1 MPSLTITFSSPVEGP
16 ADRKVAVARRLAEL
30 TERLLAKKRAVTAIT
45 VQEIAASDWF
55 IGDLS
60 LAELGRA
67 SHHVV
72 ARVTEGTNTKVE
84 KARFIAAVH
93 DGLAEILGPCRP
105 ESYVVVQEVRAD
117 AWGFGGETQE
127 RRAVVDALAKEAE
140 TGSVFD
146 AYRRFGIR

>member
-1 MPSLTITFSSPVEGP
+1 MPSLTITFSSPVDGP

-72 ARVTEGTNTKVE
+72 ARVTEGTNTKAE

-93 DGLAEILGPCRP
+93 EGMMRLLGPMRP
-105 ESYVVVQEVRAD
+105 ESHVVVEEVRAD
-117 AWGFGGETQE
+117 AWGYGGESQE
-127 RRAVVDALAKEAE
+127 HRMVADRLASEAE
-140 TGSVFD
+140 TALVFD
-146 AYRRFGIR
+146 GYRRFGNR